1 MSIDSIK
8 RAPTRT
14 EQNQYKENKLSQS
27 GGKDKMLIFID
38 KLMLILYIFE
48 FLIVLHFFII
58 HQLQCAEQLYQ
69 VATSL
74 LYGLTVWLTLIKTSN
89 YLVLF
94 DKHSTTFNVII
105 RSSLQKQ
112 NFLFWRKSFLCLQ
125 HLILLKQQ
133 ANFVG

>member
-1 MSIDSIK
+1 
-8 RAPTRT
+8 
-14 EQNQYKENKLSQS
+14 
-27 GGKDKMLIFID
+27 MLIFID
-38 KLMLILYIFE
+38 KLMLILDIFE
-48 FLIVLHFFII
+48 FLVVLNFFII

-105 RSSLQKQ
+105 CSSLQKQ
-112 NFLFWRKSFLCLQ
+112 NFLF
-125 HLILLKQQ
+125 
-133 ANFVG
+133 

>member
-1 MSIDSIK
+1 
-8 RAPTRT
+8 
-14 EQNQYKENKLSQS
+14 
-27 GGKDKMLIFID
+27 MLIFID
-38 KLMLILYIFE
+38 KLMLILNIFE

-58 HQLQCAEQLYQ
+58 HQLECAEQLYQ

-74 LYGLTVWLTLIKTSN
+74 LYGLTVRLTLIKTSN

-112 NFLFWRKSFLCLQ
+112 NFLF
-125 HLILLKQQ
+125 
-133 ANFVG
+133 